1 MLKQRKRQIAQAE
14 HAPLTG
20 DAAFITTSHTFNTS
34 QHLQHPEDWPLAN
47 SNTHKQIWICH
58 KHQIVWVPSQPMSS
72 VLLGLQWPNRSEP
85 SHLLHVLKTKQ
96 HLQLCDSITSACK
109 PCSPCKL
116 VHDSGTIL
124 GQVNRFCFHF
134 RLAATIF
141 WHFQGACA
149 TVTYSAA
156 LQLDLLLQ
164 GQASQSTQAA
174 PPMKYCTGEL
184 QHSHPTPCP
193 MGFPQGDPWPSDA
206 ALPSSA
212 TAGEKL
218 PPAPE
223 ADLGTRVQPK
233 PRGPGPFFLPRWVAV
248 KEAHIL
254 QIPIG
259 WQAGAHPCAAPS
271 SHWLELVNGGE
282 KKRREGGSAPGS
294 SAKKLTCKPWPR
306 PHFCGRSP
314 HPPRLPPCLPRHGA
328 AGGTGREGPTL
339 RKATGAP
346 SPRAAFPSPPP
357 LSPPHVAGS
366 APRCQR
372 DGEREARRPQGAR
385 AAAATNGSRSRQPG
399 TNRRPPAHGHYPR
412 RRRRHHH
419 ARAACAPAAALL
431 PSLPPSRGRYGGSP
445 RSLPRPF
452 PDLGMVRRS
461 PDPLLWCGSCGA
473 GCCRANHTSSSFSV
487 PSKKCAPFSFMV
499 RQLGNQQPQ
508 KLTATPPPPPAPA
521 PSRAGF
527 TFWGC
532 CGFFFFFQY

>member
-47 SNTHKQIWICH
+47 SNTRKQIWICH

-96 HLQLCDSITSACK
+96 HFQLCDSIKSACK

-174 PPMKYCTGEL
+174 LPMKYCTGEL
-184 QHSHPTPCP
+184 QHSHLTPCP

-218 PPAPE
+218 SPAPE

-259 WQAGAHPCAAPS
+259 WQAGAHPCAVPS

-282 KKRREGGSAPGS
+282 KK
-294 SAKKLTCKPWPR
+294 KK
-306 PHFCGRSP
+306 
-314 HPPRLPPCLPRHGA
+314 
-328 AGGTGREGPTL
+328 
-339 RKATGAP
+339 
-346 SPRAAFPSPPP
+346 
-357 LSPPHVAGS
+357 
-366 APRCQR
+366 
-372 DGEREARRPQGAR
+372 
-385 AAAATNGSRSRQPG
+385 
-399 TNRRPPAHGHYPR
+399 
-412 RRRRHHH
+412 
-419 ARAACAPAAALL
+419 
-431 PSLPPSRGRYGGSP
+431 RGRQ
-445 RSLPRPF
+445 
-452 PDLGMVRRS
+452 
-461 PDPLLWCGSCGA
+461 
-473 GCCRANHTSSSFSV
+473 RAWEQ
-487 PSKKCAPFSFMV
+487 
-499 RQLGNQQPQ
+499 RQE
-508 KLTATPPPPPAPA
+508 THV
-521 PSRAGF
+521 
-527 TFWGC
+527 
-532 CGFFFFFQY
+532 